1 MKKGHHAKEEELIRK
16 PIERVSVP
24 YMEGLNDI
32 QVQERVEKG
41 WINYVVESPEKTNEQ
56 IVKDNIF
63 TYFNLI
69 FFVLSILLIIAG
81 SYRSLTFLPIIIAN
95 TLIGIIQ
102 EIRAKNVLSKM
113 NMLHTPYANV
123 VRNGQRIKIPT
134 EELVIDDIVVFSA
147 GNQICADAEVIYG
160 EVRVNEALLTGESD
174 EIVKSVGNRLMSGSV
189 VASGVCYARLNF
201 VGEDSYISKLTMEAK
216 RIDHKEQSEMI
227 ASINKLVLFVGIAI
241 IPIGIALFVQSYLYQ
256 KVEFSESIVSMVA
269 AIIGMIPE
277 GLYLLA
283 TIAMA
288 VSAVRL
294 AQNQVLLHDMKSI
307 ETLARVNVLCV
318 DKTGTITKNEMKV
331 CELINLNER
340 DLVSER
346 KMEELI
352 SDFVSV
358 MDSDN
363 ITIQAMK
370 EHFVTGTNRCCKCKY
385 GFSSIYKYSA
395 AEFSDGNYVLG
406 APEFVLREQYEE
418 YQSQV
423 EELSLC
429 GKRVLVFGEY
439 KGKLTGK
446 NLISEVIPMAFIT
459 FANPIRENA
468 KQTFKYFAEQEVC
481 IKVISGDNPLT
492 VSQIAK
498 EAGIEGAEKYVDATS
513 IKNSKQLID
522 ALKKYTVFG
531 RVTPEQ
537 KRKIVHCLQKLGN
550 TVAMTGDG
558 VNDVLALKD
567 ADCSVAMA
575 SGSEAA
581 SQVAQVVLLDND
593 FSKMPSVVLEGRRV
607 VNNIQRSAGLFFVKN
622 IFSFILSILSLVFM
636 FSYPLEPS
644 QISFISMFTI
654 GIPGFFLALE
664 PDKSRIEGRF
674 LPNVMKK
681 AIPGGMADV
690 FGVGALVFCGKAFH
704 LNNADISTAATL
716 LLSVIGF
723 MVLFKVSRPMNTLR
737 MVVLIG
743 NMIALVLTGVFF
755 NHLFALEAMSLE
767 CILLFIMFSFAA
779 ESFLRYMEKFVDWC
793 YLLQNKRRRIGVR
806 EKQL

>member
-1 MKKGHHAKEEELIRK
+1 MKNRHLEKEEELLRK
-16 PIERVSVP
+16 PIERVSVS
-24 YMEGLNDI
+24 YEEGLNDI
-32 QVQERVEKG
+32 LVQERIEKG
-41 WINYVVESPEKTNEQ
+41 WNNRAVESPEKTNKQ
-56 IVKDNIF
+56 IVKENVF

-69 FFVLSILLIIAG
+69 FLVLSILLIIAG
-81 SYRSLTFLPIIIAN
+81 SYRNLTFLPIIIAN

-113 NMLHTPYANV
+113 NMLHTPCVNV
-123 VRNGQRIKIPT
+123 IRNGQRRRISS
-134 EELVIDDIVVFSA
+134 EELVIDDIVMFSA
-147 GNQICADAEVIYG
+147 GNQICADAEIVHG

-174 EIVKSVGNRLMSGSV
+174 EIVKTVGNRLMSGSV
-189 VASGVCYARLNF
+189 VSSGECYARLIL

-216 RIDHKEQSEMI
+216 RINYKEQSEMI

-241 IPIGIALFVQSYLYQ
+241 IPIGIALFIQSYLYQ
-256 KVEFSESIVSMVA
+256 NAGFSESIVSMVA

-277 GLYLLA
+277 GLYLLT

-288 VSAVRL
+288 VSAVKL
-294 AQNQVLLHDMKSI
+294 AQNQVLLHDMRSI

-331 CELINLNER
+331 CKLINLIGT
-340 DLVSER
+340 DLLSDT
-346 KMEELI
+346 KLKELI

-358 MDSDN
+358 MESDN
-363 ITIQAMK
+363 ITMQAMK
-370 EHFVTGTNRCCKCKY
+370 DYFVRTTNRHCRRKY
-385 GFSSIYKYSA
+385 GFSPTYKYSA
-395 AEFSDGNYVLG
+395 VEFPEGNYVLG
-406 APEFVLREQYEE
+406 APEFVLRSQYEN
-418 YQSQV
+418 YQNQV
-423 EELSLC
+423 EELTLS
-429 GKRVLVFGEY
+429 GERVLVFGEY
-439 KGKLTGK
+439 KGELSGK
-446 NLISEVIPMAFIT
+446 ELVSEVIPMAFIT
-459 FANPIRENA
+459 LANPIRENA
-468 KQTFKYFAEQEVC
+468 KQTFRYFAKQDVQ

-492 VSQIAK
+492 VSKIAK
-498 EAGIEGAEKYVDATS
+498 EAGIEGSENYIDAST
-513 IKNSKQLID
+513 IKNNKQLID
-522 ALKKYTVFG
+522 TLRKYTVWG

-537 KRKIVHCLQKLGN
+537 KRQIVQCLQNLGN

-622 IFSFILSILSLVFM
+622 IFSFLLSILSLVFM

-644 QISFISMFTI
+644 QVSFITMFTI

-664 PDKSRIEGRF
+664 PDKARIEGRF

-681 AIPGGMADV
+681 AIPGGIADV
-690 FGVGALVFCGKAFH
+690 FAVGALVFFGKAFH
-704 LNNADISTAATL
+704 LDNADISTAATL
-716 LLSVIGF
+716 LLSIVGF
-723 MVLFKVSRPMNTLR
+723 MVLYKISQPMNTLR
-737 MVVLIG
+737 TIILIG
-743 NMIALVLTGVFF
+743 NMIALVFTGIFL

-767 CILLFIMFSFAA
+767 CILLLFMFSLAA
-779 ESFLRYMEKFVDWC
+779 ESFLRYLGKFVDWC
-793 YLLQNKRRRIGVR
+793 YLVQNKQRRKRV
-806 EKQL
+806 

>member
-1 MKKGHHAKEEELIRK
+1 MKNRHLEKEEELLRK
-16 PIERVSVP
+16 PIERVSVS
-24 YMEGLNDI
+24 YEEGLNDI
-32 QVQERVEKG
+32 LVQERIEKG
-41 WINYVVESPEKTNEQ
+41 WNNRAVESPEKTNKQ
-56 IVKDNIF
+56 IVKENVF

-69 FFVLSILLIIAG
+69 FLVLSILLIIAG
-81 SYRSLTFLPIIIAN
+81 SYRNLTFLPIIIAN

-113 NMLHTPYANV
+113 NMLHTPCVNV
-123 VRNGQRIKIPT
+123 IRNGQRRRISS
-134 EELVIDDIVVFSA
+134 EELVIDDIVMFSA
-147 GNQICADAEVIYG
+147 GNQICADAEIVHG

-174 EIVKSVGNRLMSGSV
+174 EIVKTVGNRLMSGSV
-189 VASGVCYARLNF
+189 VSSGECYARLIL

-216 RIDHKEQSEMI
+216 RINYKEQSEMI

-241 IPIGIALFVQSYLYQ
+241 IPIGIALFIQSYLYQ
-256 KVEFSESIVSMVA
+256 NAGFSESIVSMVA

-277 GLYLLA
+277 GLYLLT

-288 VSAVRL
+288 VSAVKL

-331 CELINLNER
+331 CKLINLIGT
-340 DLVSER
+340 DLLSDT
-346 KMEELI
+346 KLKELI

-358 MDSDN
+358 MESDN
-363 ITIQAMK
+363 ITMQAMK
-370 EHFVTGTNRCCKCKY
+370 DYFVRTTNRHCRRKY
-385 GFSSIYKYSA
+385 GFSPTYKYSA
-395 AEFSDGNYVLG
+395 VEFPEGNYVLG
-406 APEFVLREQYEE
+406 APEFVLRSQYEN
-418 YQSQV
+418 YQNQV
-423 EELSLC
+423 EELTLS
-429 GKRVLVFGEY
+429 GERVLVFGEY
-439 KGKLTGK
+439 KGELSGK
-446 NLISEVIPMAFIT
+446 ELVSEVIPMAFIT
-459 FANPIRENA
+459 LANPIRENA
-468 KQTFKYFAEQEVC
+468 KQTFRYFAKQDVQ

-492 VSQIAK
+492 VSKIAK
-498 EAGIEGAEKYVDATS
+498 EAGIEGSENYIDAST
-513 IKNSKQLID
+513 IKNNKQLID
-522 ALKKYTVFG
+522 ALRKYTVWG

-537 KRKIVHCLQKLGN
+537 KRQIVQCLQNLGN

-622 IFSFILSILSLVFM
+622 IFSFLLSILSLVFM

-644 QISFISMFTI
+644 QVSFITMFTI

-664 PDKSRIEGRF
+664 PDKARIEGRF

-681 AIPGGMADV
+681 AIPGGIADV
-690 FGVGALVFCGKAFH
+690 FAVGALVFFGKAFH
-704 LNNADISTAATL
+704 LDNADISTAATL
-716 LLSVIGF
+716 LLSIVGF
-723 MVLFKVSRPMNTLR
+723 MVLYKISQPMNTLR
-737 MVVLIG
+737 TIILIG
-743 NMIALVLTGVFF
+743 NMIALVFTGIFL

-767 CILLFIMFSFAA
+767 CILLLFMFSLAA
-779 ESFLRYMEKFVDWC
+779 ESFLRYLGKFVDWC
-793 YLLQNKRRRIGVR
+793 YLVQNKQRRKRV
-806 EKQL
+806 

>member
-346 KMEELI
+346 KLEELI

-779 ESFLRYMEKFVDWC
+779 ESFLRYLEKFVDWC
-793 YLLQNKRRRIGVR
+793 YSVIKKRNYKKANNI
-806 EKQL
+806 

>member
-446 NLISEVIPMAFIT
+446 NLISEVIPMVFIT

-743 NMIALVLTGVFF
+743 NM
-755 NHLFALEAMSLE
+755 
-767 CILLFIMFSFAA
+767 
-779 ESFLRYMEKFVDWC
+779 
-793 YLLQNKRRRIGVR
+793 
-806 EKQL
+806 

>member
-41 WINYVVESPEKTNEQ
+41 WINYVVESPEKTNKQ

-123 VRNGQRIKIPT
+123 VRNGKRIKIPT

-174 EIVKSVGNRLMSGSV
+174 EIIKSVGNRLMSGSV

-346 KMEELI
+346 KLEELI

-370 EHFVTGTNRCCKCKY
+370 EHFVTETNRCCKCKY

-459 FANPIRENA
+459 FANPVRENA

-498 EAGIEGAEKYVDATS
+498 EAGIEGAEKYVDATT

-779 ESFLRYMEKFVDWC
+779 ESFLRYLEKFVDWC
-793 YLLQNKRRRIGVR
+793 YSVIKKRNYKKANNI
-806 EKQL
+806 

>member
-1 MKKGHHAKEEELIRK
+1 MKNRHLEKEEELLRK
-16 PIERVSVP
+16 PIERVSVS
-24 YMEGLNDI
+24 YEEGLNDI
-32 QVQERVEKG
+32 LVQERIEKG
-41 WINYVVESPEKTNEQ
+41 WNNRAVESPEKTNKQ
-56 IVKDNIF
+56 IVKENVF

-69 FFVLSILLIIAG
+69 FLVLSILLIIAG
-81 SYRSLTFLPIIIAN
+81 SYRNLTFLPIIIAN

-113 NMLHTPYANV
+113 NMLHTPCVNV
-123 VRNGQRIKIPT
+123 IRNGQRRRISS
-134 EELVIDDIVVFSA
+134 EELVIDDIVMFSA
-147 GNQICADAEVIYG
+147 GNQICADAEIVHG

-174 EIVKSVGNRLMSGSV
+174 EIVKTVGNRLMSGSV
-189 VASGVCYARLNF
+189 VSSGECYARLIL

-216 RIDHKEQSEMI
+216 RINYKEQSEMI

-241 IPIGIALFVQSYLYQ
+241 IPIGIALFIQSYLYQ
-256 KVEFSESIVSMVA
+256 NAGFSESIVSMVA

-277 GLYLLA
+277 GLYLLT

-288 VSAVRL
+288 VSAVKL
-294 AQNQVLLHDMKSI
+294 AQNQVLLHDMRSI

-331 CELINLNER
+331 CKLINLIGT
-340 DLVSER
+340 DLLSDT
-346 KMEELI
+346 KLKELI

-358 MDSDN
+358 MESDN
-363 ITIQAMK
+363 ITMQAMK
-370 EHFVTGTNRCCKCKY
+370 DYFVRTTNRHCRRKY
-385 GFSSIYKYSA
+385 GFSPTYKYSA
-395 AEFSDGNYVLG
+395 VEFPEGNYVLG
-406 APEFVLREQYEE
+406 APEFVLRSQYEN
-418 YQSQV
+418 YQNQV
-423 EELSLC
+423 EELTLS
-429 GKRVLVFGEY
+429 GERVLVFGEY
-439 KGKLTGK
+439 KGELSGK
-446 NLISEVIPMAFIT
+446 ELVSEVIPMAFIT
-459 FANPIRENA
+459 LANPIRENA
-468 KQTFKYFAEQEVC
+468 KQTFRYFAKQDVQ

-492 VSQIAK
+492 VSKIAK
-498 EAGIEGAEKYVDATS
+498 EAGIEGSENYIDAST
-513 IKNSKQLID
+513 IKNNKQLID
-522 ALKKYTVFG
+522 ALRKYTVWG

-537 KRKIVHCLQKLGN
+537 KRQIVQCLQNLGN

-622 IFSFILSILSLVFM
+622 IFLFFLSILSLVFM

-644 QISFISMFTI
+644 QVSFITMFTI

-664 PDKSRIEGRF
+664 PDKARIEGRF

-681 AIPGGMADV
+681 AIPGGIADV
-690 FGVGALVFCGKAFH
+690 FAVGALVFFGKAFH
-704 LNNADISTAATL
+704 LDNADISTAATL
-716 LLSVIGF
+716 LLSIVGF
-723 MVLFKVSRPMNTLR
+723 MVLYKISQPMNTLR
-737 MVVLIG
+737 TIILIG
-743 NMIALVLTGVFF
+743 NMIALVFTGIFL

-767 CILLFIMFSFAA
+767 CILLLFMFSLAA
-779 ESFLRYMEKFVDWC
+779 ESFLRYLGKFVDWC
-793 YLLQNKRRRIGVR
+793 YLVQNKQRRKRV
-806 EKQL
+806 

>member
-779 ESFLRYMEKFVDWC
+779 ESFLRYLEKFVDWC
-793 YLLQNKRRRIGVR
+793 YSVIKKRNYKKANNI
-806 EKQL
+806 

>member
-1 MKKGHHAKEEELIRK
+1 MKNRRHEKEEELLRK
-16 PIERVSVP
+16 PIERVSVS
-24 YMEGLNDI
+24 YKEGLNDI
-32 QVQERVEKG
+32 LVQERIEKG
-41 WINYVVESPEKTNEQ
+41 WTNHAVESPEKTNKQ

-81 SYRSLTFLPIIIAN
+81 SYRNLTFLPIIIAN
-95 TLIGIIQ
+95 TLIGIVQ

-113 NMLHTPYANV
+113 NMLHTPYVNV
-123 VRNGQRIKIPT
+123 IRNRQRTKIPS
-134 EELVIDDIVVFSA
+134 EDLVIDDIVVFSA
-147 GNQICADAEVIYG
+147 GNQICADAEIVHG

-174 EIVKSVGNRLMSGSV
+174 EIVKAVGNRLMSGSV
-189 VASGVCYARLNF
+189 VTSGECFAKLEH
-201 VGEDSYISKLTMEAK
+201 VGADSYISKLTIEAK
-216 RIDHKEQSEMI
+216 KIDHKEQSEMI
-227 ASINKLVLFVGIAI
+227 ASINKLVLFVGVAI
-241 IPIGIALFVQSYLYQ
+241 IPIGVALFVQSYLHQ
-256 KVEFSESIVSMVA
+256 NVGFSESIVSMVA

-277 GLYLLA
+277 GLYLLT

-331 CELINLNER
+331 CELINLNEM

-346 KMEELI
+346 KQEELI

-358 MDSDN
+358 LDSDN
-363 ITIQAMK
+363 ITMQAMK
-370 EHFVTGTNRCCKCKY
+370 AYFVRTTNRHCRSKY
-385 GFSSIYKYSA
+385 GFSPTYKYSA
-395 AEFSDGNYVLG
+395 VEFPEGNYVLG
-406 APEFVLREQYEE
+406 APEFVLRSQYEN
-418 YQSQV
+418 YQNQV
-423 EELSLC
+423 EELTLS
-429 GKRVLVFGEY
+429 GERVLVFGEY
-439 KGKLTGK
+439 NGELSGKELV
-446 NLISEVIPMAFIT
+446 SEVIPMAFIT
-459 FANPIRENA
+459 LANPIRENA
-468 KQTFKYFAEQEVC
+468 KQTFRYFAKQDVQ

-492 VSQIAK
+492 VSKIAK
-498 EAGIEGAEKYVDATS
+498 EAGIEGSENYIDAST
-513 IKNSKQLID
+513 IKNNKQLID
-522 ALKKYTVFG
+522 ALRKYTVWG

-537 KRKIVHCLQKLGN
+537 KRQIVQCLQNLGN

-622 IFSFILSILSLVFM
+622 IFSFLLSILSLVFM

-644 QISFISMFTI
+644 QVSFITMFTI

-664 PDKSRIEGRF
+664 PDKARIEGRF

-681 AIPGGMADV
+681 AIPGGIADV
-690 FGVGALVFCGKAFH
+690 FAVGALVFFGKAFH
-704 LNNADISTAATL
+704 LDNADISTAATL
-716 LLSVIGF
+716 LLSIVGF
-723 MVLFKVSRPMNTLR
+723 MVLYKISQPMNTLR
-737 MVVLIG
+737 TIILIG
-743 NMIALVLTGVFF
+743 NMIALVFTGIFL

-767 CILLFIMFSFAA
+767 CILLFFMFSFAA
-779 ESFLRYMEKFVDWC
+779 ESFLRYLGKFVDWC
-793 YLLQNKRRRIGVR
+793 YLVQNKQRRKGV
-806 EKQL
+806 

>member
-201 VGEDSYISKLTMEAK
+201 VGEDSYISKLTTEAK

-779 ESFLRYMEKFVDWC
+779 ESFLRYLEKFVDWC
-793 YLLQNKRRRIGVR
+793 YSVIKKRNYKKANNI
-806 EKQL
+806 

>member
-346 KMEELI
+346 KLEELI

-537 KRKIVHCLQKLGN
+537 KRKVVHCLQKLGN

-743 NMIALVLTGVFF
+743 NMIALVFTGVFF

-793 YLLQNKRRRIGVR
+793 YSVIKKRNYKKANNI
-806 EKQL
+806 

>member
-1 MKKGHHAKEEELIRK
+1 MKNRHLEKEEELLRK
-16 PIERVSVP
+16 PIERVSVS
-24 YMEGLNDI
+24 YEEGLNDI
-32 QVQERVEKG
+32 LVQERIEKG
-41 WINYVVESPEKTNEQ
+41 WNNRAVESPEKTNKQ
-56 IVKDNIF
+56 IVKENVF

-69 FFVLSILLIIAG
+69 FLVLSILLIIAG
-81 SYRSLTFLPIIIAN
+81 SYRNLTFLPIIIAN

-113 NMLHTPYANV
+113 NMLHTPCVNV
-123 VRNGQRIKIPT
+123 IRNGQRRRISS
-134 EELVIDDIVVFSA
+134 EELVIDDIVMFSA
-147 GNQICADAEVIYG
+147 GNQICADAEIVHG

-174 EIVKSVGNRLMSGSV
+174 EIVKTVGNRLMSGSV
-189 VASGVCYARLNF
+189 VSSGECYARLIL

-216 RIDHKEQSEMI
+216 RINYKEQSEMI

-241 IPIGIALFVQSYLYQ
+241 IPIGIALFIQSYLYQ
-256 KVEFSESIVSMVA
+256 NAGFSESIVSMVA

-277 GLYLLA
+277 GLYLLT

-288 VSAVRL
+288 VSAVKL
-294 AQNQVLLHDMKSI
+294 AQNQVLLHDMRSI

-331 CELINLNER
+331 CKLINLIGT
-340 DLVSER
+340 DLLSDT
-346 KMEELI
+346 KLKELI

-358 MDSDN
+358 MESDN
-363 ITIQAMK
+363 ITMQAMK
-370 EHFVTGTNRCCKCKY
+370 DYFVRTTNRHCRRKY
-385 GFSSIYKYSA
+385 GFSPTYKYSA
-395 AEFSDGNYVLG
+395 VEFPEGNYVLG
-406 APEFVLREQYEE
+406 APEFVLRSQYEN
-418 YQSQV
+418 YQNQV
-423 EELSLC
+423 EELTLS
-429 GKRVLVFGEY
+429 GERVLVFGEY
-439 KGKLTGK
+439 KGELSGK
-446 NLISEVIPMAFIT
+446 ELVSEVIPMAFIT
-459 FANPIRENA
+459 LANPIRENA
-468 KQTFKYFAEQEVC
+468 KQTFRYFAKQDVQ

-492 VSQIAK
+492 VSKIAK
-498 EAGIEGAEKYVDATS
+498 EAGIEGSENYIDAST
-513 IKNSKQLID
+513 IKNNKQLID
-522 ALKKYTVFG
+522 ALRKYTVWG

-537 KRKIVHCLQKLGN
+537 KRQIVQCLQNLGN

-622 IFSFILSILSLVFM
+622 IFSFLLSILSLVFM

-644 QISFISMFTI
+644 QVSFITMFTI

-664 PDKSRIEGRF
+664 PDKARIEGRF

-681 AIPGGMADV
+681 AIPGGIADV
-690 FGVGALVFCGKAFH
+690 FAVGALVFFGKAFH
-704 LNNADISTAATL
+704 LDNADISTAATL
-716 LLSVIGF
+716 LLSIVGF
-723 MVLFKVSRPMNTLR
+723 MVLYKISQPMNTLR
-737 MVVLIG
+737 TIILIG
-743 NMIALVLTGVFF
+743 NMIALVFTGIFL

-767 CILLFIMFSFAA
+767 CILLLFMFSLAA
-779 ESFLRYMEKFVDWC
+779 ESFLRYLGKFVDWC
-793 YLLQNKRRRIGVR
+793 YLVQNKQRRKRV
-806 EKQL
+806 